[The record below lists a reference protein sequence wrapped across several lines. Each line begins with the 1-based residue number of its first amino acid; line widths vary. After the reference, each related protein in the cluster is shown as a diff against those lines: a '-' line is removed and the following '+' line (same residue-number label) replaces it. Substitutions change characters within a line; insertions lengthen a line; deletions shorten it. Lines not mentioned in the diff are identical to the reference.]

1 MVLAGHTRQVLGRAY
16 WQSECA
22 PRTLPMLLNVRN
34 QLLTVHL
41 ARRRALPLLDGRR
54 LLSQIFDRMFG
65 GLLAREEPQRIG
77 LEKTG

>member
-1 MVLAGHTRQVLGRAY
+1 
-16 WQSECA
+16 
-22 PRTLPMLLNVRN
+22 MLLDVRN